1 MLTIPE
7 RILFILLLIFVIGA
21 TITAFERMFRAI
33 MRGEGELRLDNLP
46 KRLMMG
52 AKALFSQGEI
62 IKNRRMTS
70 LIHWGVAWGFLF
82 YFLVNA
88 ADVVEGF
95 VPHMEET
102 FWGILF
108 RNAPFRFLSDILS
121 VVVLIG
127 VAYFLIRRFVRK
139 DPALTTHANVKL
151 HPKARSGGI
160 SRDSLLVGIFI
171 LLHVGARLIS
181 QSFLVAGSGADWAQ
195 PFATLLSNLWSPAS
209 ANIGWHISW
218 WIALGLILL
227 FLPYFPYTKHAHL
240 FMGPVNFM
248 TRPER
253 GALGAMTALDFEDE
267 SIEQFGANA
276 LSDLPKTAI
285 LDAFACIIC
294 NRCQE
299 ACPAYHTGKE
309 LSPAAIE
316 INKRYYLKEQMP
328 AFADGTLAEQPLL
341 DYAISESALWACTSC
356 AACIEVCPVGNEPM
370 HDILNMRRDQVLMNS
385 AFPDQLKGAFNGME
399 RTGNPWSM
407 TDDRMAWASSLPFE
421 VPTVQQNPDF
431 ELLFWVG
438 CAGSFDPHAQ
448 EIARATATVLH
459 HAGVN
464 FAVLGE
470 MESCTG
476 DSARRAGNEYLFYEM
491 AQANIETLNSV
502 GADKKRIVATCPHC
516 FMTLG
521 TEYAELG
528 GHYQVLHHTQLI
540 ADLIGKGKLT
550 LKNSN
555 RLEVTFHDPCYLGR
569 HHGEYE
575 APREALANA
584 GITLLEM
591 DRNREGS
598 FCCGAGGAQFWKEE
612 EHGNEAVS
620 HNRFAEAMETG
631 AKVVATGC
639 PFCARMLGDAK
650 ADGSSTIQ
658 VKDVAELVAE
668 SV

>member
-1 MLTIPE
+1 MLTTPE
-7 RILFILLLIFVIGA
+7 KVLFILLLLFVLGA
-21 TITAFERMFRAI
+21 AYTSFERMYRAV
-33 MRGEGELRLDNLP
+33 MRGEGELRLEDLP
-46 KRLMMG
+46 QRLLTG

-62 IKNRRMTS
+62 IRNRRTTS

-95 VPHMEET
+95 VPNMEET
-102 FWGILF
+102 FWGVLF
-108 RNAPFRFLSDILS
+108 RNLPFRFLADIFS
-121 VVVLIG
+121 VIVLAG
-127 VAYFLIRRFVRK
+127 VAYFLIRRFIQK
-139 DPALTTHANVKL
+139 DPALATRENVKL
-151 HPKARSGGI
+151 HPKARAGGI
-160 SRDSLLVGIFI
+160 SRDSLLVGLFI
-171 LLHVGARLIS
+171 LLHVGARLVS
-181 QSFLVAGSGADWAQ
+181 QSFLVAQHGADWGQ
-195 PFATLLSNLWSPAS
+195 PFATLLSNLWNPAT
-209 ANIGWHISW
+209 ANVGWHISW
-218 WIALGLILL
+218 WVALGLILL

-240 FMGPVNFM
+240 FMGPINFM

-253 GALGAMTALDFEDE
+253 AALGAMNSLDFEDE
-267 SIEQFGANA
+267 TIEQFGAA
-276 LSDLPKTAI
+276 TLPDLPKTAI
-285 LDAFACIIC
+285 LDAFACIMC

-299 ACPAYHTGKE
+299 ACPAYVTGKE
-309 LSPAAIE
+309 LSPSAIE
-316 INKRYYLKEQMP
+316 VNKRYYLKEHLP
-328 AFADGTLAEQPLL
+328 AFADGALNESPLL
-341 DYAISESALWACTSC
+341 DYAISDSALWACTSC

-385 AFPDQLKGAFNGME
+385 AFPDQLKGAFTGME

-407 TDDRMAWASSLPFE
+407 TDDRMAWAQPLPFE
-421 VPTVQQNPDF
+421 VPTVAQNPDF
-431 ELLFWVG
+431 EVLYWVG

-459 HAGVN
+459 HAGIN

-470 MESCTG
+470 QESCTG
-476 DSARRAGNEYLFYEM
+476 DSARRAGNEYLFFEM

-528 GHYQVLHHTQLI
+528 GEYRVLHHTQLI

-550 LKNSN
+550 LKKNN
-555 RLEVTFHDPCYLGR
+555 RLEATFHDPCYLGR
-569 HHGEYE
+569 HSGEYK

-612 EHGNEAVS
+612 EHGEEAVS
-620 HNRFAEAMETG
+620 HNRFAEAAGTG

-650 ADGSSTIQ
+650 TDGSSQ
-658 VKDVAELVAE
+658 MEVKDVAELVAAAI
-668 SV
+668 